1 MAEDLQYLIDRIQKE
16 AIDKAD
22 NEATSLI
29 SAAKDKAAA
38 IIRDAEAEAKVRLE
52 KADKDALAY
61 VERSTRTLEQA
72 ARDLI
77 ITVGKRIEV
86 MLTDLLALQVEKN
99 LSEDTIRQM
108 LLSLASHY
116 TSDISVGLSEA
127 DAKKLNSFI
136 LNEFQKKL
144 MAGVTVESD
153 SSIHFGFRIKL
164 DGGKVSHEFTNE
176 ALGEALSAHLRP
188 ELARVVTSA
197 AQGK

>member
-77 ITVGKRIEV
+77 ITVGKRLEV